1 MKNIELKLGVGLTCL
16 LSVCLLLSGCTKQE
30 QASSEKASAGTS
42 NGSSVAASSKSSG
55 AAAGKG
61 NAKRSLPVITAT
73 VTESEFT
80 DETEALGTAK
90 SNESVD
96 ITAKATN
103 RVVAI
108 HFREGESVKQGVVI
122 VELDGAEARA
132 NLAQAQASLRDT
144 ESQYQRSKELY
155 QTKVLSESDLIQLE
169 AKMLASKAQVAAAES
184 RVSDTVIRAPFAGR
198 VGLRNVS
205 VGGLVTPGQIMTTLD
220 DISVIKLDFTVPE
233 SYLATVKEGQ
243 QVEAK
248 TGAYLNKTFR
258 GRVSSVATRVDPVS
272 RSAVVR
278 ALIDNRDQQLK
289 PGMFMTVHLT
299 RSQTNVLLIPEQAL
313 LPDGDKQYVYV
324 VKEGVAKKTTVLIG
338 RRKPGLVEIRQGL
351 NLADVIVVEGGEKL
365 SDGAKVT
372 VANGEHSARPRS

>member
-1 MKNIELKLGVGLTCL
+1 MNKLVMYSMTRILGAML
-16 LSVCLLLSGCTKQE
+16 LVSLLASCSKQE
-30 QASSEKASAGTS
+30 PTGATQTAGGASHSAATSQSANGASGKSAG
-42 NGSSVAASSKSSG
+42 
-55 AAAGKG
+55 
-61 NAKRSLPVITAT
+61 KRPSPVITVKVTST
-73 VTESEFT
+73 VFT

-108 HFREGESVKQGVVI
+108 HFREGEYVKKDAVV

-144 ESQYQRSKELY
+144 ESQYQRSRELY

-169 AKMLASKAQVAAAES
+169 AKMLSSKAQVAAAES
-184 RVSDTVIRAPFAGR
+184 RLSDTIIRAPFAGR

-205 VGGLVTPGQIMTTLD
+205 VGSLVTPGQIMTTLD
-220 DISVIKLDFTVPE
+220 DINVIKLDFTVPE

-248 TGAYLNKTFR
+248 TSAYLNKTFR
-258 GRVSSVATRVDPVS
+258 GRVSSIATRVDPVS

-278 ALIDNRDQQLK
+278 ALIDNREQQLK

-299 RSQTNVLLIPEQAL
+299 RSQSNVLLIPEQAL
-313 LPDGDKQYVYV
+313 MPDGDKQFVYV
-324 VKEGVAKKTTVLIG
+324 VKNSKAIKTAVLIG
-338 RRKPGLVEIRQGL
+338 RRKPGQVEVRQGL
-351 NLADVIVVEGGEKL
+351 AADDEVVIEGGEKL
-365 SDGAKVT
+365 TDGAQVS
-372 VANGEHSARPRS
+372 VAAGNRSGEPRL

>member
-1 MKNIELKLGVGLTCL
+1 MKKLMMYSMTRSLCALFVSFVLVGCA
-16 LSVCLLLSGCTKQE
+16 KQE
-30 QASSEKASAGTS
+30 QSGASQ
-42 NGSSVAASSKSSG
+42 AASGASHSAAASKGASG
-55 AAAGKG
+55 ASGKSG
-61 NAKRSLPVITAT
+61 GKRASPVITVT
-73 VTESEFT
+73 VASSVFT

-108 HFREGESVKQGVVI
+108 HFREGEYVKKDAVI

-144 ESQYQRSKELY
+144 ESQYQRSRELY

-169 AKMLASKAQVAAAES
+169 AKMLSSKAQVAAAES
-184 RVSDTVIRAPFAGR
+184 RLSDTIIRAPFAGR

-205 VGGLVTPGQIMTTLD
+205 VGSLVTPGQIMTTLD
-220 DISVIKLDFTVPE
+220 DINVIKLDFTVPE

-248 TGAYLNKTFR
+248 TSAYLNKTFR
-258 GRVSSVATRVDPVS
+258 GRVSSIATRVDPVS

-278 ALIDNRDQQLK
+278 ALIDNREQQLK
-289 PGMFMTVHLT
+289 PGMFMTVHLA
-299 RSQTNVLLIPEQAL
+299 RSQSNVLLIPEQAL
-313 LPDGDKQYVYV
+313 MPDGDKQFVYV
-324 VKEGVAKKTTVLIG
+324 VKNSTATKTSVLIG
-338 RRKPGLVEIRQGL
+338 RRKPGQVEVKQGL
-351 NLADVIVVEGGEKL
+351 SVGDEVVIEGGEKL
-365 SDGAKVT
+365 TNGAQVS
-372 VANGEHSARPRS
+372 VATGDRSAEPRS

>member
-1 MKNIELKLGVGLTCL
+1 MAHVLGVWLALSCL
-16 LSVCLLLSGCTKQE
+16 LSCTKQDPSTT
-30 QASSEKASAGTS
+30 ANSSH
-42 NGSSVAASSKSSG
+42 
-55 AAAGKG
+55 AAAGSKSTSG
-61 NAKRSLPVITAT
+61 RGGAKRPSPVITER
-73 VTESEFT
+73 VVSSVFT

-108 HFREGESVKQGVVI
+108 QFREGEYVKKDALI

-144 ESQYQRSKELY
+144 ESQYQRSRELY

-169 AKMLASKAQVAAAES
+169 AKMLSSKAQVAVAES
-184 RVSDTVIRAPFAGR
+184 RLSDTIIRAPFAGR

-205 VGGLVTPGQIMTTLD
+205 VGSLVTPGQIMTTLD
-220 DISVIKLDFTVPE
+220 DTAVIKLDFTVPE

-248 TGAYLNKTFR
+248 SSAYLNKAFR
-258 GRVSSVATRVDPVS
+258 GRVSSIATRVDPVS

-299 RSQTNVLLIPEQAL
+299 RSQSNVLLVPEQAL
-313 LPDGDKQYVYV
+313 MPDGDKQYVYV
-324 VKEGVAKKTTVLIG
+324 VKNSVATKTSVEIG
-338 RRKPGLVEIRQGL
+338 RRKPGQVEIKQGL
-351 NLADVIVVEGGEKL
+351 KPGDEVVVEGGEKL
-365 SDGAKVT
+365 TDGAQVIVGGDKP
-372 VANGEHSARPRS
+372 SAESRS

>member
-1 MKNIELKLGVGLTCL
+1 MNKLVMYSMTRTLGAMLVVSL
-16 LSVCLLLSGCTKQE
+16 LVGCTKQAPTS
-30 QASSEKASAGTS
+30 ASQVAGGASHSA
-42 NGSSVAASSKSSG
+42 AASQGANGASG
-55 AAAGKG
+55 KGAGK
-61 NAKRSLPVITAT
+61 RPSPVITVKVTST
-73 VTESEFT
+73 VFT

-108 HFREGESVKQGVVI
+108 HFREGEYVKKDAVV

-144 ESQYQRSKELY
+144 ESQYQRSRELY

-169 AKMLASKAQVAAAES
+169 AKMLSSKAQVAAAES
-184 RVSDTVIRAPFAGR
+184 RLSDTIIRAPFAGR

-205 VGGLVTPGQIMTTLD
+205 VGSLVTPGQIMTTLD
-220 DISVIKLDFTVPE
+220 DINVIKLDFTVPE

-248 TGAYLNKTFR
+248 TSAYLNKTFR
-258 GRVSSVATRVDPVS
+258 GRVSSIATRVDPVS

-278 ALIDNRDQQLK
+278 ALIDNREQQLK

-299 RSQTNVLLIPEQAL
+299 RSQSNVLLIPEQAL
-313 LPDGDKQYVYV
+313 MPDGDKQFVYV
-324 VKEGVAKKTTVLIG
+324 VKNSKAIKTAVLIG
-338 RRKPGLVEIRQGL
+338 RRKPGQVEVRQGL
-351 NLADVIVVEGGEKL
+351 AADDEVVIEGGEKL
-365 SDGAKVT
+365 TDGAQVS
-372 VANGEHSARPRS
+372 VAAGNRSGEPRS